1 MTAAT
6 ERREPQPI
14 IEEMQAGLAELR
26 QVLHDTNSGLTV
38 EQKRVAFGRIKTLA
52 VMLGLLKRG
61 LRPEGRIYAC

>member
-14 IEEMQAGLAELR
+14 IEQMQAGLAELR
-26 QVLHDTNSGLTV
+26 QVLHTNSGLTL